1 MLKKTRKIFGENIDP
16 IRILA
21 YNSTMDIKVK
31 WILRAVL
38 TALCAVTVGFILY
51 NSLQTAQES
60 TEQSTTVVVMVQ
72 QAVAVIAPEAPIV
85 TATGEDFDRLH
96 SIVRSLAHFSEYTLL
111 GARGGWCC
119 LSYTLRRKFL
129 VIPALGGAGLAV
141 LDECLQM
148 FTAGRGA
155 QFTDILLDVFGGLC
169 GLAFAVLSV
178 WIVIKIMRRKRY
190 ETREFGNSLDKIQ

>member
-111 GARGGWCC
+111 GALGGWCC

-155 QFTDILLDVFGGLC
+155 QFTDILLDIFGGLC

>member
-111 GARGGWCC
+111 GALGGWCC